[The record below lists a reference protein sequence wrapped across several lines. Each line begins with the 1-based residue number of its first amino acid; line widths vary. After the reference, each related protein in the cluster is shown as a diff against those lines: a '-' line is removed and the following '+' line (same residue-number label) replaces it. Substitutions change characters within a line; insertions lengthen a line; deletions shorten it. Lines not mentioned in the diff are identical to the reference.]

1 MNRSMKQMLSALLAV
16 AMVAA
21 LLVVPSVAA
30 DKLEDGIY
38 KLTADTTPV
47 TVKVGETKEIA
58 VKAEYAV
65 SADTYAVVADT
76 DVTATADTAVATAAV
91 AAGKLTI
98 TGVAAGTTDVVVTV
112 KGTTLQAT
120 IPVTVETAAP
130 TTGIFTLD
138 ITEEVKAGKLTV
150 GDINTD
156 TANLGDEGFFT
167 IIPKASNGKIEE
179 SKKTFEDDYVGE
191 NCYKT
196 GGGMTV
202 AEGDTGR
209 LVTFSTGA
217 VSTVKVWWTSGSN
230 GCKLNLKDASGA
242 DIFLE
247 EGDGHPS
254 KDDGSIVLTT
264 IENVPAGACFLGG
277 TKTARIYKVEV
288 NIANTPVPVVKDLY
302 QFDATTD
309 VKADDLATAAEWG
322 TDKVLIKDEVTYD
335 DFFTFVGVSSNKVKA
350 RCITDPAFPG
360 NYYALEL
367 GKVMQGYLT
376 FTVPEGKT
384 GVLTMTVSSNGGS
397 NSSDVR
403 LTKDTTTGT
412 VVEEKDKTVLVTG
425 TTATT
430 LTYEGLTA
438 GTYFFGSP
446 EGGTQTGR
454 GARVLTLTMNFGAG
468 EDPKPP
474 VDPDPEEPT
483 VYTVTADTKVTVTV
497 DSKKTVNVTVDPAG
511 EIYAVSADTSIA
523 TVTVA
528 NGKVTVTGVKAGKT
542 TVTVGVVDGI
552 GSAEIAVT
560 VNAKSSG
567 GGGSSSNRP
576 SNRPGTNEPATSTLP
591 FTDVKVEDWF
601 YDSVKK
607 AFEKG
612 LMKGTDETTFA
623 PNASTT
629 RAMVA
634 TVLFRMDGEKKT
646 DVAGLFNDVEADS
659 WYTDAVAWAAEKG
672 IVLGYDETTFAPNDN
687 VTREQLVVML
697 YRYAAVTEKSEKD
710 LSAFAD
716 AASVSEWA
724 TEAMTW
730 AVEKGIILG
739 KGNSTLDPQG
749 VASRAEVCTMLVRF
763 LEMK

>member
-30 DKLEDGIY
+30 DKMEDGIY
-38 KLTADTTPV
+38 KLSADTTPV

-98 TGVAAGTTDVVVTV
+98 TGVAAGTTNVVVTV

-120 IPVTVETAAP
+120 IPVTVEAAGPVAP

-138 ITEEVKAGKLTV
+138 VGEMVTAGKLVEETHGV
-150 GDINTD
+150 TSPAAQYADLGTD
-156 TANLGDEGFFT
+156 GMFT
-167 IIPKASNGKIEE
+167 IIAKASGNSTIEKR
-179 SKKTFEDDYVGE
+179 SDKHVFEDNYAGTHQF
-191 NCYKT
+191 KT
-196 GGGMTV
+196 GGSVGDMTKLV
-202 AEGDTGR
+202 SEGKCI
-209 LVTFSTGA
+209 TFTTGA
-217 VSTVKVWWTSGSN
+217 ESVVKVWWVSGSSSGSSLAMAN
-230 GCKLNLKDASGA
+230 QVGDATPAECYKDAAKSEQNVGVIA
-242 DIFLE
+242 
-247 EGDGHPS
+247 
-254 KDDGSIVLTT
+254 T
-264 IENVPAGACFLGG
+264 IAKVPAGTNYLYSPDG
-277 TKTARIYKVEV
+277 TARFYKVEV
-288 NIANTPVPVVKDLY
+288 NIANTPVPTPTEYNVTCAAAENGTV
-302 QFDATTD
+302 TTD
-309 VKADDLATAAEWG
+309 VAKAVEGATVTVTATPAEGYELDTITVNG
-322 TDKVLIKDEVTYD
+322 T
-335 DFFTFVGVSSNKVKA
+335 A
-350 RCITDPAFPG
+350 ITG
-360 NYYALEL
+360 N
-367 GKVMQGYLT
+367 T
-376 FTVPEGKT
+376 FTMPAQDV
-384 GVLTMTVSSNGGS
+384 TVAA
-397 NSSDVR
+397 
-403 LTKDTTTGT
+403 TFKA
-412 VVEEKDKTVLVTG
+412 VEE
-425 TTATT
+425 
-430 LTYEGLTA
+430 
-438 GTYFFGSP
+438 
-446 EGGTQTGR
+446 
-454 GARVLTLTMNFGAG
+454 
-468 EDPKPP
+468 
-474 VDPDPEEPT
+474 T
-483 VYTVTADTKVTVTV
+483 VYTVTADVKSVTVTAG
-497 DSKKTVNVTVDPAG
+497 SKKTVNVTVDPAG

-528 NGKVTVTGVKAGKT
+528 NGKVTITGVKEGKT

-567 GGGSSSNRP
+567 GGSSSNRP
-576 SNRPGTNEPATSTLP
+576 SNRPGTDEPATSTLP